1 MNASTENPSDGRTTM
16 TEIAEDQDQ
25 RVTTIEVNGSSSTIP
40 IPSTI
45 SPEAQAVLGAMSQ
58 RLPVPDPPKDDVE
71 GWKALVAVATSEDPS
86 TVEALALVTTAGVLT
101 GVSAEVETR
110 QLGAATYFVATPE
123 GLPDD
128 DERVLLFLH
137 GGSFTFGGGHTARRS
152 TEIIAGCYG
161 VTTWG
166 VDYRQLPEA
175 PFPAGLDDG
184 LAVYRELLKT
194 YRPQSIAIAGQSGGA
209 NLSAALLLRAKDENL
224 PLPAAAG
231 LISPATDFTQ
241 AGDTFATNAS
251 SLPPGGITNLVEF
264 YRGRFP
270 LDHPYVSPLFGDW
283 TSEFPPTI
291 LTSGTRDFAL
301 SDTVRLHRKLL
312 AAGVR
317 AELHVWEGA
326 PHGMFEGRAPE
337 DAEQVAEVRR
347 FLEAAWNVSPD
358 IVH

>member
-1 MNASTENPSDGRTTM
+1 MTDM
-16 TEIAEDQDQ
+16 TEDEVE
-25 RVTTIEVNGSSSTIP
+25 RVTSIENGRDATIP

-45 SPEAQAVLGAMSQ
+45 SAEAQAILSAMSL
-58 RLPVPDPPKDDVE
+58 RPPVPDPPREDIE
-71 GWKALVAVATSEDPS
+71 AWKALVSVATSEDPP
-86 TVEALALVTTAGVLT
+86 TVEALALVTTAAVLT
-101 GVSAEVETR
+101 GVPAEVETH
-110 QLGAATYFVATPE
+110 QLGAATFFVATPE
-123 GLPDD
+123 GLQDG

-137 GGSFTFGGGHTARRS
+137 GGSFTFGGGPTARRS

-175 PFPAGLDDG
+175 PFPAGLDDV

-194 YRPQSIAIAGQSGGA
+194 HRPQSIAIAGQSGGA
-209 NLSAALLLRAKDENL
+209 NVSAALLLRAKDEGL

-251 SLPPGGITNLVEF
+251 TLPPGGITNLVEF
-264 YRGRFP
+264 YRGDFP

-337 DAEQVAEVRR
+337 DAEQVAQVRR
-347 FLEAAWNVSPD
+347 FLEAAWKSMPGSVE
-358 IVH
+358 